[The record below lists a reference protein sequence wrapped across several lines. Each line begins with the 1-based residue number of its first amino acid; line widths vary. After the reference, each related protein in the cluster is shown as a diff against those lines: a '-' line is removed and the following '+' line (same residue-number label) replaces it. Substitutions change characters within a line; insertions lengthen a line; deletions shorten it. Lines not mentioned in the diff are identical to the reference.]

1 MNRRTRLTKDQRAE
15 LVGVYTQDGMKG
27 VEALARRYGVT
38 AKHVANIASD
48 MGIRRQPNRRQTEQD
63 PRWSWAIERG
73 SVRA

>member
-1 MNRRTRLTKDQRAE
+1 VNKRTRLTEGQRAE
-15 LVGVYTQDGMKG
+15 LVEIYTRDGMNG

-73 SVRA
+73 AVVA